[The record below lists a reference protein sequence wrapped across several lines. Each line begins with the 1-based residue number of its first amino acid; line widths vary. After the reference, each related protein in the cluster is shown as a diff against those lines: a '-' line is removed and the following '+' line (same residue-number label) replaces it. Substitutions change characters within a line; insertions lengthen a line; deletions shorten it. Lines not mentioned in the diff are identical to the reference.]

1 MKKADILLYLSE
13 HKDEFY
19 TKFNIT
25 KVALFGSYARD
36 EATEDSDIDIMIE
49 IEKETQNIH
58 DKKEAFRD
66 LIESALQ
73 KKVDIAREKYLKPL
87 AKEAI
92 EKDICYV

>member
-1 MKKADILLYLSE
+1 MKREDILLYLSE

-36 EATEDSDIDIMIE
+36 EATENSDIDLMIE
-49 IEKETQNIH
+49 IEKNTQNIH
-58 DKKEAFRD
+58 DKKEAFKH
-66 LIESALQ
+66 LIENVFQ

-92 EKDICYV
+92 QKDICYV

>member
-1 MKKADILLYLSE
+1 MTKEEILRYLTE

-36 EATEDSDIDIMIE
+36 EATKESDIDILIE
-49 IEKETQNIH
+49 LEKDTQNIH
-58 DKKEAFRD
+58 DKKEAFKTK
-66 LIESALQ
+66 LENALH
-73 KKVDIAREKYLKPL
+73 KKVDIAREKYLRPL